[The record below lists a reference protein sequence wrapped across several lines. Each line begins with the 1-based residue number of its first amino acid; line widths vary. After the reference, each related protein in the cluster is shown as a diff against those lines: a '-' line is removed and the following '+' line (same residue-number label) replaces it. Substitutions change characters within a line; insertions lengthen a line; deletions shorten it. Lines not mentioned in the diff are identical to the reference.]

1 MFFVN
6 RDPQLPNSLSKT
18 IKDYRTE
25 EVITKLNEMF
35 FGKCYLCEKDN
46 ISDIEVEHL
55 IPHKNN
61 ENLKYDWNNLF
72 YSCSRCNSIKGTKE
86 KILDCTNIDVSKAI
100 ELRCPSSDSDPVIV
114 NLGLF
119 GESEEILATKELLE
133 ECYNNR
139 STAIRGISRQ
149 ALIDEIIKHY
159 ACWLDLKLKL
169 RNNLLSTREE
179 KEILEKLEKMC
190 QSNYPFS
197 AFWKWHIYRDN
208 VLKDKISIFDEQF
221 PL

>member
-6 RDPQLPNSLSKT
+6 RDPQAPNSLSKT

-25 EVITKLNEMF
+25 EVITKLNKMF

-72 YSCSRCNSIKGTKE
+72 YSCSRCNSIKGIKE

-149 ALIDEIIKHY
+149 ALLDEIIEKY
-159 ACWLDLKLKL
+159 ALWLDLKIQL
-169 RNNLLSTREE
+169 RKNLLSTREE
-179 KEILEKLEKMC
+179 EEVLEKLKKMC
-190 QSNYPFS
+190 QPNYPFS

-208 VLKDKISIFDEQF
+208 FLKDKISIFDEQ
-221 PL
+221 

>member
-169 RNNLLSTREE
+169 RDNLLSTREE

-197 AFWKWHIYRDN
+197 AF
-208 VLKDKISIFDEQF
+208 
-221 PL
+221 

>member
-46 ISDIEVEHL
+46 ISGIEVEHL

-72 YSCSRCNSIKGTKE
+72 YSCSRCNCIKGTIE
-86 KILDCTNIDVSKAI
+86 KFLDCTNIDVSKAI

-169 RNNLLSTREE
+169 RDNLLSTREE
-179 KEILEKLEKMC
+179 NEILEKLEKMC
-190 QSNYPFS
+190 HSNYPFS

-208 VLKDKISIFDEQF
+208 VLKDKISIFDEQ
-221 PL
+221 

>member
-72 YSCSRCNSIKGTKE
+72 YSCS
-86 KILDCTNIDVSKAI
+86 
-100 ELRCPSSDSDPVIV
+100 
-114 NLGLF
+114 
-119 GESEEILATKELLE
+119 
-133 ECYNNR
+133 
-139 STAIRGISRQ
+139 
-149 ALIDEIIKHY
+149 
-159 ACWLDLKLKL
+159 
-169 RNNLLSTREE
+169 
-179 KEILEKLEKMC
+179 
-190 QSNYPFS
+190 
-197 AFWKWHIYRDN
+197 
-208 VLKDKISIFDEQF
+208 
-221 PL
+221 